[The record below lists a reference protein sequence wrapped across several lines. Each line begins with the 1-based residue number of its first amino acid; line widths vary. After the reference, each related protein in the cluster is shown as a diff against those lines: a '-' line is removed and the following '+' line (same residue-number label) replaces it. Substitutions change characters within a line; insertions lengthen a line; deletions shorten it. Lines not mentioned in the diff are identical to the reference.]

1 MFPTDNDI
9 HRLISMKD
17 ADSGFFVLAV
27 YSFIE
32 AHMKSQMK
40 ECGLT
45 VANDHTF
52 QTISGEYQ
60 RLFQRRFGRLSPKE
74 QAFFSEMKRRKQDT
88 NRVRH
93 EFAALSVEEARCAAG
108 NLLLFYTIVDEE
120 VKGKL
125 RPLETFLGEWGSR
138 NPPADSAKELL
149 EANQRIQ
156 ELGMQLQEL
165 MEQSQ
170 EYQQFKVEFQ
180 RLEKRCQL
188 AELEWRDSEE
198 KAASYHRQLEE
209 YRQLQEESQTKFGQY
224 EDYICRLQRMV
235 TYTRTRNEFE
245 RALLRLTAEQE
256 EAVSRITFKKDYLVK
271 GSAGTGKSLVLLKTI
286 EKLLSQSS
294 GTCVPLFVT
303 FTKSLVK
310 YNAYVASL
318 MEMGLSE
325 KSIRTADSFF
335 VSIMEHIFPGQ
346 GIDYK
351 IDLKDKYAKPLRNFL
366 RETYPQQEL
375 DVNDVFREAT
385 TFIWPNLVPREEYI
399 DQMIDRT
406 GLLTPLRQELRQ
418 VYWAAITWL
427 EQQLD
432 REKLWW
438 HDYAKLR
445 VARALRERP
454 LAEEKK
460 LADYVFVDES
470 QDLSVCSLYCIKAVC
485 RKSLVLAGDRNQS
498 IYRLPF
504 SMARAG
510 IDVRG
515 NSITL
520 KTNFRNTVQINQVAE
535 RYRSLIPGMNQ
546 AACPSSFR
554 LGPPVEL
561 LEVDTSRQNVYSLI
575 AQRAQLCVQELG
587 YEPGNVCVIVN
598 SNQTKQMQSIQ
609 QELRKCGL
617 AYGEL
622 KDMDFSQG
630 DRVCISTIQAC
641 KGLDFPVVILLA
653 DHRSHIHTGSYSP
666 EQVDRLE
673 RNMFYVAMT
682 RAMDMLTIVTT
693 SKAGNPVVTDIKA
706 CVQAERAQGNGLV

>member
-32 AHMKSQMK
+32 AHMKFQMK

-45 VANDHTF
+45 VAKDDTF

-74 QAFFSEMKRRKQDT
+74 QTFFREMKRRKQDT

-138 NPPADSAKELL
+138 NPPADSGKELL

-156 ELGMQLQEL
+156 ELGAQLQEL

-180 RLEKRCQL
+180 RLERRCQL
-188 AELEWRDSEE
+188 AELEKRDSEE

-375 DVNDVFREAT
+375 DVNDV
-385 TFIWPNLVPREEYI
+385 
-399 DQMIDRT
+399 
-406 GLLTPLRQELRQ
+406 
-418 VYWAAITWL
+418 
-427 EQQLD
+427 
-432 REKLWW
+432 
-438 HDYAKLR
+438 
-445 VARALRERP
+445 
-454 LAEEKK
+454 
-460 LADYVFVDES
+460 
-470 QDLSVCSLYCIKAVC
+470 
-485 RKSLVLAGDRNQS
+485 
-498 IYRLPF
+498 
-504 SMARAG
+504 
-510 IDVRG
+510 
-515 NSITL
+515 
-520 KTNFRNTVQINQVAE
+520 
-535 RYRSLIPGMNQ
+535 
-546 AACPSSFR
+546 
-554 LGPPVEL
+554 
-561 LEVDTSRQNVYSLI
+561 
-575 AQRAQLCVQELG
+575 
-587 YEPGNVCVIVN
+587 
-598 SNQTKQMQSIQ
+598 
-609 QELRKCGL
+609 
-617 AYGEL
+617 
-622 KDMDFSQG
+622 
-630 DRVCISTIQAC
+630 
-641 KGLDFPVVILLA
+641 
-653 DHRSHIHTGSYSP
+653 
-666 EQVDRLE
+666 
-673 RNMFYVAMT
+673 
-682 RAMDMLTIVTT
+682 
-693 SKAGNPVVTDIKA
+693 
-706 CVQAERAQGNGLV
+706 